1 MPASSLLLRLQGPLD
16 QLELCYQA
24 GETMLRS
31 IDFGEDSES
40 QRHCVLLAIQEMVTN
55 VLRHAYE
62 GDESLPI
69 EVEFTADERGF
80 AVELRDRGPAFD
92 PLEHDVTK
100 LLLDT
105 SMPTAAGGFGI
116 HIARIVMD
124 DVSYV
129 RRDGWNVLRMQKLAA
144 VRHLGNGGRS

>member
-1 MPASSLLLRLQGPLD
+1 MQGPLD

-31 IDFGEDSES
+31 IDFGEDSEGH
-40 QRHCVLLAIQEMVTN
+40 RHCVLLAIQEMVTN
-55 VLRHAYE
+55 VLRHAYD

-69 EVEFTADERGF
+69 EVEFSADERGF
-80 AVELRDRGPAFD
+80 AVELRDRGPCFD

-100 LLLDT
+100 LLEDT

-116 HIARIVMD
+116 HISRIVMD
-124 DVSYV
+124 DVSYA

-144 VRHLGNGGRS
+144 VRNAANGGHE

>member
-1 MPASSLLLRLQGPLD
+1 MQGPLD

-31 IDFGEDSES
+31 IDFGDDSEGH
-40 QRHCVLLAIQEMVTN
+40 RHCVLLAIQEMVTN

-80 AVELRDRGPAFD
+80 GMMGSGVFVINPPHPVHGMLQECLPVLAERLSQVERPKWA
-92 PLEHDVTK
+92 
-100 LLLDT
+100 LD
-105 SMPTAAGGFGI
+105 AG
-116 HIARIVMD
+116 
-124 DVSYV
+124 
-129 RRDGWNVLRMQKLAA
+129 LK
-144 VRHLGNGGRS
+144 